1 MYLDNWP
8 AIFCNPTQLEF
19 SDKMVFQKYT
29 HFYGLCSKAWSVEIN
44 DPLSCTEKTL
54 QLFLLQLKVYYFFS
68 IPKYFVIVITAQLPN
83 EVQRRVIKIIRL
95 HWSFIVYSNRTN
107 RYENP
112 LGVVCQSMIPVL
124 FIMWMPRKGN
134 VIHVFNIIQKCIYS
148 VASIANYILKIY

>member
-1 MYLDNWP
+1 M
-8 AIFCNPTQLEF
+8 
-19 SDKMVFQKYT
+19 
-29 HFYGLCSKAWSVEIN
+29 LCSSIIDLQSSVTR
-44 DPLSCTEKTL
+44 LSLSFRTKWFFKS
-54 QLFLLQLKVYYFFS
+54 LFKSVKRGNNRPPFVHWENTTTISIATQGLLFFS
-68 IPKYFVIVITAQLPN
+68 IPKYFVIVITAELPN
-83 EVQRRVIKIIRL
+83 EVQIRVIKIIRL